1 MTLADHANTASL
13 TAHHCAECGA
23 SYPSPDDGCNAR
35 FEQLLALDHSR
46 QLPWGPLHGL
56 AFACFALQHPSQH
69 ITSTLERAWL
79 MLYRIVVAGDG
90 PVAVSQG
97 LRKAHGTD
105 ARWIAPEFPGRA
117 VASPGFGVTI
127 ATLADFSAECYAAD
141 ALRWARATLV
151 GYGLTIPTDALV
163 ATR

>member
-23 SYPSPDDGCNAR
+23 SYPSPDDG
-35 FEQLLALDHSR
+35 
-46 QLPWGPLHGL
+46 
-56 AFACFALQHPSQH
+56 
-69 ITSTLERAWL
+69 
-79 MLYRIVVAGDG
+79 

-105 ARWIAPEFPGRA
+105 ARWFAPEFPGRA

-127 ATLADFSAECYAAD
+127 ATLADFSAERYAAD

-151 GYGLTIPTDALV
+151 GYGLTIPTNALV

>member
-13 TAHHCAECGA
+13 TAQHCAECGA
-23 SYPSPDDGCNAR
+23 SYPSPDDGCNA
-35 FEQLLALDHSR
+35 
-46 QLPWGPLHGL
+46 
-56 AFACFALQHPSQH
+56 
-69 ITSTLERAWL
+69 
-79 MLYRIVVAGDG
+79 
-90 PVAVSQG
+90 

-117 VASPGFGVTI
+117 VAFPGFGVTI
-127 ATLADFSAECYAAD
+127 ATLADFSAESYAAD